1 MVAARNH
8 RDTAVEYGSPMAR
21 HRGRSHSRT
30 PIRSPYRQPIWL
42 IVGVSIIALGTIVLV
57 VAAFLTFGR

>member
-1 MVAARNH
+1 
-8 RDTAVEYGSPMAR
+8 MAR
-21 HRGRSHSRT
+21 SRGRHRSRA

-42 IVGVSIIALGTIVLV
+42 IIGVSIIAAGTIVLV